1 MMIHV
6 YLYISILIFVLVSL
20 LSEVTTV
27 RVSRDTLRM
36 LEKFRDK
43 LNAESLDEA
52 IRILI
57 MRQRKVVIDEIF
69 GIDKGRLRSFTEED
83 RGEDR
88 S

>member
-1 MMIHV
+1 M
-6 YLYISILIFVLVSL
+6 
-20 LSEVTTV
+20 SEVTTV
-27 RVSRDTLRM
+27 RVSKDTLRM
-36 LEKFRDK
+36 LERFKDK

-57 MRQRKVVIDEIF
+57 MRQRRAIIDEIF
-69 GIDKGRLRSFTEED
+69 GLDRGRLKSFTEED

>member
-1 MMIHV
+1 M
-6 YLYISILIFVLVSL
+6 SD
-20 LSEVTTV
+20 VTTV

>member
-1 MMIHV
+1 MF
-6 YLYISILIFVLVSL
+6 LLVNP

-36 LEKFRDK
+36 LEKFKDK
-43 LNAESLDEA
+43 LKAESLDET

-57 MRQRKVVIDEIF
+57 MRQRKVVIDGIF
-69 GIDKGRLRSFTEED
+69 GLDRGRLKPFTEED

>member
-1 MMIHV
+1 MF
-6 YLYISILIFVLVSL
+6 LLVNP

-36 LEKFRDK
+36 LEKFKDK
-43 LNAESLDEA
+43 LKAESLDET

-69 GIDKGRLRSFTEED
+69 GLDRGRLKPFTEED